1 MFNTHILGAIR
12 RYGAE
17 MSAGAEGET
26 RFGVGCRVRIA
37 DGSNTTGEIVE
48 DFGSLAGAEVV
59 VDAHLTARARRW
71 AVALDDGR
79 MVFVDDDDIEP
90 VE

>member
-1 MFNTHILGAIR
+1 
-12 RYGAE
+12 

-26 RFGVGCRVRIA
+26 RFGVGCRVRMA

>member
-1 MFNTHILGAIR
+1 MR
-12 RYGAE
+12 KVDKK
-17 MSAGAEGET
+17 T
-26 RFGVGCRVRIA
+26 RLGVGCRVRTT